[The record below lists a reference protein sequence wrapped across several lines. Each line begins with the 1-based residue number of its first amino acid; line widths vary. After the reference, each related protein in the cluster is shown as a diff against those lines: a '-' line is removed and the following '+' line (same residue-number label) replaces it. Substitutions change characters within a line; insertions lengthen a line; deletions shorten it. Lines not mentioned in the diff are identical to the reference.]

1 MKTVVRTIIF
11 GVIIAV
17 LIVAFYFYL
26 SNRNSSNEEKGPDS
40 ARTELETVLSKDI
53 SKDYPGTPRAV
64 IKWHNRILQLYYNG
78 KVENAD
84 ITRLCDQDML
94 LWDADLLQL
103 NPRDAYLSALN
114 GSIADYRA
122 HGRKLQSSDVA
133 DTDDI
138 KYSKKDGRNLSYVI
152 ASYFITE
159 GSGYTRVYQNYC
171 LRQDSSGR
179 WKIVAFQL
187 CDSVGN
193 PVSEG
198 KAVDL
203 LEGTMQ

>member
-11 GVIIAV
+11 GLIIAA
-17 LIVAFYFYL
+17 LIVGFYFYL
-26 SNRNSSNEEKGPDS
+26 SNRTSSNEEKGQDA

-78 KVENAD
+78 KLENSD

-103 NPRDAYLSALN
+103 NPREVYLNSLN
-114 GSIADYRA
+114 GSIADFRA
-122 HGRKLQSSDVA
+122 HGRKIQSSDVA
-133 DTDDI
+133 DTDDVR
-138 KYSKKDGRNLSYVI
+138 YSKKDGRNLSYVI
-152 ASYFITE
+152 ATYFITE
-159 GSGYTRVYQNYC
+159 GSGYTRIYQNYC
-171 LRQDSSGR
+171 MRQDSAGR

-193 PVSEG
+193 PVNEG
-198 KAVDL
+198 TAVDL
-203 LEGTMQ
+203 LQGAMQ